1 MSGPL
6 MTSGLQPT
14 PAVKAPV
21 PVVKP
26 AAGST
31 AAPAAPTLKA
41 PAVAPKATMMGRD
54 LERAWKVKLA
64 AENAGAVVGLKTV
77 QKGTSPWAKFMLLAY
92 LHRLIDENHDNVPCE
107 VYFKGCIEIKEGK
120 ERMGGFGGLVTEKVD
135 MVKKSIT
142 DEELI
147 HVYRRPVEVLTMETF
162 EALKETEAFDAS
174 AATEGRPPFFVT
186 RFRDQTPCSQVDRE
200 HLQEHFGRYKV
211 TGRKV

>member
-77 QKGTSPWAKFMLLAY
+77 QKGAHIVTPPARPRRCRCAPTRHCAARALNALRFWSGPS
-92 LHRLIDENHDNVPCE
+92 
-107 VYFKGCIEIKEGK
+107 
-120 ERMGGFGGLVTEKVD
+120 GFVRQLG
-135 MVKKSIT
+135 
-142 DEELI
+142 
-147 HVYRRPVEVLTMETF
+147 
-162 EALKETEAFDAS
+162 
-174 AATEGRPPFFVT
+174 
-186 RFRDQTPCSQVDRE
+186 
-200 HLQEHFGRYKV
+200 
-211 TGRKV
+211 